1 MAPLTKTRKLMLI
14 IAISLCFFLA
24 EIAVGFYTHSLALV
38 ADAFHYLND
47 LVGFVVALVAYKVA
61 ERDNSPPELSFGWQR
76 ATLLGAFF
84 NGVFLLALGVSI
96 FLQAIERFVS
106 IQRVENPRLVLI
118 IGCVGFALNVVSATI
133 LHEHDEDVKRVTSI
147 SQGSAMDSLSAA
159 EVVRPHQ
166 AHRHEAL
173 GRDKATK
180 PEHDLGLAGVLIH
193 VMGDAANNV
202 GVIIAASVIWKT
214 HSPARYYADPAVS
227 VAIAF
232 MIFLSSIPLVRKTG
246 LILLESVPSGLQLTD
261 VKHDIEEVPGVLAV
275 HELHVWRLNQRKTLA
290 SAHIVVAKSALN
302 NFMGLA
308 QTVNECL
315 HAYGIHSSTLQP
327 ETNESILDLPNEETT
342 ELGKGPAAAQ
352 TCVLGCRATQCENP
366 TCCD

>member
-118 IGCVGFALNVVSATI
+118 VGCVGFALNVISATI

-147 SQGSAMDSLSAA
+147 SQGSAIEPSSAA

-166 AHRHEAL
+166 AHRHETA
-173 GRDKATK
+173 GKDKATK
-180 PEHDLGLAGVLIH
+180 PEHDLGLASVLIH

-214 HSPARYYADPAVS
+214 HSPARFYADPAVS

-246 LILLESVPSGLQLTD
+246 LVLLESVPSGLQLSD
-261 VKHDIEEVPGVLAV
+261 VPGVLAV

-290 SAHIVVAKSALN
+290 SAHIIVAKTALN
-302 NFMGLA
+302 DFMGLA

-315 HAYGIHSSTLQP
+315 HAYGVHSSTLQP
-327 ETNESILDLPNEETT
+327 ETIEPVLDLPNEEAATG
-342 ELGKGPAAAQ
+342 LSKSQGAAQ
-352 TCVLGCRATQCENP
+352 VCVLGCRATHCESP